1 MHYDLSKYVSRSL
14 WSVKHPNTLHD
25 WLHSAFLLHRP
36 VYVSELGKNLQK
48 YKVGSTKEEQ
58 AILWYID
65 RNGEVIDGIVKN
77 YYPND
82 TPPSTHE
89 PISQRIGMQER
100 ELCFYGEHLLRDY
113 PKEVV
118 YIVADEVTAV
128 FMACVV
134 PDGVWLSCDE
144 ERLPTKADE
153 VLAGRRVVVCNG
165 GNGDVWKR
173 FLRDS
178 RVVIRPEI
186 IGIASEEFAPFY
198 DMYLRQRRQELESK
212 TNSLE
217 RIIFQSEAAR

>member
-1 MHYDLSKYVSRSL
+1 MHHDLSKYVSRSL
-14 WSVKHPNTLHD
+14 WSAKHPNTLHD
-25 WLHSAFLLHRP
+25 WLRFAFLLHQP
-36 VYVSELGKNLQK
+36 VYGQYLRNVLQK
-48 YKVGSTKEEQ
+48 YKVGSTKNEE

-65 RNGEVIDGIVKN
+65 NNGEVIDGIVKN

-134 PDGVWLSCDE
+134 PDGVWLSCDA
-144 ERLPTKADE
+144 ERMPTKADE
-153 VLAGRRVVVCNG
+153 VLAGRKVVVCNG
-165 GNGDVWKR
+165 GDGVVWKR
-173 FLRDS
+173 FLKDS
-178 RVVIRPEI
+178 KVAVRPDI
-186 IGIASEEFAPFY
+186 VRIASEEFAPFY
-198 DMYLRQRRQELESK
+198 DIYLKLRNQELKSK
-212 TNSLE
+212 VKALKE
-217 RIIFQSEAAR
+217 IIRDATG